1 MSGHVSTETLATFR
15 EELLP
20 RRKARRVAAHLARC
34 AQCAGLDA
42 QLAGLPALLAGAPA
56 PAMPDV
62 LTARITAALAA
73 EAAARSASSPAGAAG
88 AELAAAGAAA
98 PAGAGDAG
106 GSGRGRHSRPPA
118 RDRSRLTLRIAAAT
132 AAVAI
137 VGAGGYGVFR
147 LVSSTGPA
155 APATASSGVRSNAA
169 AAPSAHL
176 PAQRSGTARSGGE
189 HSAIS
194 SAPTEHVVASG
205 TNYQAGQLTTQV
217 NKVLAHANSPEA
229 PPATTQPT
237 PAFGST
243 VTGCVAHVTGGRR
256 PLLVDHARYEGKPAT
271 VIVLPGTHPD
281 TLRVLVAGPDCSA
294 TATDLLASTTV
305 PVRP

>member
-1 MSGHVSTETLATFR
+1 VSGHVSTETLATFR

-56 PAMPDV
+56 PAMPDA

-88 AELAAAGAAA
+88 AELAGAAA

-106 GSGRGRHSRPPA
+106 GSGRGRHSRPPV

-137 VGAGGYGVFR
+137 VGGGGYGVFR

-169 AAPSAHL
+169 AAPSVHL
-176 PAQRSGTARSGGE
+176 PPKRSGTARSGGE

-205 TNYQAGQLTTQV
+205 TNYQPGQLTTQV
-217 NKVLAHANSPEA
+217 NNVLAHANSPEA

-243 VTGCVAHVTGGRR
+243 VTGCVAHVTGGQR

-271 VIVLPGTHPD
+271 VIVLPGTRAD

-305 PVRP
+305 PGRP